1 VAVALRAPAGNGLRR
16 TFGRPFP
23 THIGF
28 ADVGGIVHRL
38 VRDRLEGLAP
48 AVSDTNGGTDLQ
60 PHGTEVAGVGRDSKA
75 AKVFPLA
82 GKAHSETGHVFL
94 FLVALGE
101 HFVDFFL
108 KSGRPGDDRRKLIK
122 R

>member
-1 VAVALRAPAGNGLRR
+1 
-16 TFGRPFP
+16 
-23 THIGF
+23 
-28 ADVGGIVHRL
+28 
-38 VRDRLEGLAP
+38 
-48 AVSDTNGGTDLQ
+48 
-60 PHGTEVAGVGRDSKA
+60 
-75 AKVFPLA
+75 VFPLA

-108 KSGRPGDDRRKLIK
+108 KSDRPGDDRRKLIE